1 MFLPLLGFGSRAEP
15 VRPVSGK
22 RAFPEGGTEGRE
34 RFFGCIRRQ
43 FICRPVPTKG
53 VDGLG
58 VMQAG
63 KLSARRGP

>member
-1 MFLPLLGFGSRAEP
+1 MFLPLLGFGSRAEL
-15 VRPVSGK
+15 VRTISGK
-22 RAFPEGGTEGRE
+22 RAFPEAEGRA

-43 FICRPVPTKG
+43 FICRSVPTKG

-63 KLSARRGP
+63 KLSARRDP